1 MPLKPESKISIAA
14 IITLWSLFGCSGQAE
29 SPPGFR
35 SEHGVDSG
43 TGRAG
48 SQTGNRQLIAFAD
61 TSDEFARFV
70 HDLEGKGRLEKIV
83 ALKEFRTRLLGS
95 PAEKQ
100 LSDYLLARQLQAS
113 SDRADLEEALS
124 LFEEAALH
132 EDLGERARLHGAEI
146 ALSLN
151 NEKKLQELL
160 EPLKAAAEKSAAEK
174 ANGPKSKT
182 PPVVR
187 PGETAARLKT
197 RSEAVYRLAESYN
210 RAQGYRQAVET
221 FVLLRRAYPKSE
233 FAIGAAQYLGTLA
246 LDQDNNPER
255 AMDYFRIYL
264 KASPQ
269 GKFAPAIGQRLL
281 KLEKEPPSQPENGK
295 ASPPISLTRE
305 DRLLIAYAFYR
316 HGLWSLALEQW
327 DRAGSKHILR
337 SLCLV
342 KLNKKAEGIQTLIAA
357 GRANPKDPLIK
368 NVATQICQSL
378 STAEALSLWKQV
390 QSLGVP
396 GQDEVLWNIARR
408 SGNAAP
414 QHYQQIVSKFPQ
426 SVYAPESL
434 WWLLWDHAEKGYKL
448 KGKPGSVH
456 IGRAA
461 AYAAQGLK
469 SYPGSD
475 SAPRYAFW
483 LGKFQERLGNETVA
497 IELYAQTAKQFAG
510 TYYGYRSSHRL
521 AHLKSVASARG
532 LKKAGK
538 KPGSI
543 VPDRF
548 WSMRRRHTT
557 DPNWT
562 WPEPPKFFRF
572 ESLPAAI
579 GPCPAVLAYIG
590 EYEEALALLPPISPV
605 NFKSWIC
612 RKAGQTMRA
621 IGTASYKLEGAP
633 GKDLRWQFAYPL
645 AYAADI
651 DREANKQGLDP
662 FLVHGLIR
670 QESRYDTRALSR
682 SKAMG
687 LMQLLVGTAYGTAK
701 HNNITLASKEQIF
714 EPPTNIS
721 LGCSYLAYV
730 LKRHNGNP
738 MLAVAS
744 YNGGPNAVKKWMTQ
758 HQAAGHGD
766 LDVYVESIPYK
777 ETRGYVR
784 KVFNN
789 YWNYELIYN

>member
-29 SPPGFR
+29 SPLKSPLKTPAN
-35 SEHGVDSG
+35 SG
-43 TGRAG
+43 LRHD
-48 SQTGNRQLIAFAD
+48 NRQLIAFAE
-61 TSDEFARFV
+61 TSDEFAKFLR
-70 HDLEGKGRLEKIV
+70 DLEQKGRAEKIA

-124 LFEEAALH
+124 LFEEAASH

-151 NEKKLQELL
+151 NEKKLQEIL
-160 EPLKAAAEKSAAEK
+160 EPIRAAAEKSAAEK
-174 ANGPKSKT
+174 AAASKSKS
-182 PPVVR
+182 PSAVLSS
-187 PGETAARLKT
+187 ETAARIKT

-210 RAQGYRQAVET
+210 RAESYRQAIDT
-221 FVLLRRAYPKSE
+221 FILLRRAYPKTE
-233 FAIGAAQYLGTLA
+233 FATGAAQYLGTLA
-246 LDQDNNPER
+246 IDQDNNPER
-255 AMDYFRIYL
+255 ALDYFRIYL

-269 GKFAPAIGQRLL
+269 GKFAPSIGQRLL
-281 KLEKEPPSQPENGK
+281 KLETPPQPDGTK
-295 ASPPISLTRE
+295 TTPPISLTR
-305 DRLLIAYAFYR
+305 DDHLLIAYAFYR
-316 HGLWSLALEQW
+316 HGLWSLALDQW

-357 GRANPKDPLIK
+357 GKANYKDPLIK
-368 NVATQICQSL
+368 NVATQICHSL

-390 QSLGVP
+390 QALAVP

-414 QHYQQIVSKFPQ
+414 PYYQQIVSKFPK

-434 WWLLWDHAEKGYKL
+434 WWLLWDHAEKGYRL

-469 SYPGSD
+469 SYPTSD

-483 LGKFQERLGNETVA
+483 LGKLQERLGNESVA
-497 IELYAQTAKQFAG
+497 VELYAQTAKQFAG
-510 TYYGYRSSHRL
+510 SYYGYRSSHRL
-521 AHLKSVASARG
+521 AHLKSLASARA

-538 KPGSI
+538 KPGTI
-543 VPDRF
+543 VPDRL
-548 WSMRRRHTT
+548 WSMRRRHTP

-562 WPEPPKFFRF
+562 WPEPPKFFRY

-590 EYEEALALLPPISPV
+590 EYDEALSLLPPISPV

-621 IGTASYKLEGAP
+621 IGTASYKLDGAP

-645 AYAADI
+645 AYAADV

-662 FLVHGLIR
+662 LLVHGLIR
-670 QESRYDTRALSR
+670 QESRYDTKALSR

-714 EPPTNIS
+714 EPATNIS

-744 YNGGPNAVKKWMTQ
+744 YNGGPNAVKKWMNQ

-789 YWNYELIYN
+789 YWNYESIYN